1 MTTVAF
7 YGRVSTRDRGQETE
21 NQLAQLRT
29 FAATQ
34 GWTVFRE
41 YIDHESGAHDS
52 RPQFQQMF
60 KDGSQRKFDTVVFWS
75 LDRLSR
81 EGVLATLQHLQR
93 LTTYGI
99 GYRSFTEQYLDSCGI
114 FKDVVVGILA
124 VVAKQERV
132 RISER
137 TRAGLAIA
145 RARGVI
151 LGRPRVNIDAAEVK
165 QLRAEGQSFRAI
177 ALKLNVSVATVHA
190 ASK

>member
-93 LTTYGI
+93 LTSYGI

-137 TRAGLAIA
+137 TKAGLATA

-151 LGRPRVNIDAAEVK
+151 LGRPRAKIDATEVK
-165 QLRAEGQSFRAI
+165 HLRAQGQSFRAI
-177 ALKLNVSVATVHA
+177 ALKLSVSVATVHA